1 MSLSIW
7 LHLEVDGGG
16 PKTLGM
22 TVHECNI
29 THNLG
34 KMANEAGIYQVLWRP
49 EECGVKVAGDMI
61 EALEKGLEDMKV
73 RPAHYRQFDAKNG
86 WGTYDDFIPF
96 LDELLTA
103 CKRAPKAEISISR

>member
-1 MSLSIW
+1 
-7 LHLEVDGGG
+7 
-16 PKTLGM
+16 M

-34 KMANEAGIYQVLWRP
+34 GMATEAGIYQALWRP
-49 EECGVKVAGDMI
+49 EEINAKYAGDI
-61 EALEKGLEDMKV
+61 IPILEKGLEDMKV
-73 RPAHYRQFDAKNG
+73 RPAHYRQFDAENG

-103 CKRAPKAEISISR
+103 CKRAPKAEITVSR